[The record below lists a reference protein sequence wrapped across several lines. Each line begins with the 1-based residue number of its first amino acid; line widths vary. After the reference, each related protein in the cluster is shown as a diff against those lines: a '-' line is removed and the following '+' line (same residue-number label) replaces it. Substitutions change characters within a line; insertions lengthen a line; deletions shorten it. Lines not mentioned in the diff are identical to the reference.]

1 MNTPWSRAGYG
12 DGGHSGNRTLRSAG
26 ETESQRRKTM
36 GGSVAVSYPFGSVPQ
51 IAVARTNAVAPD
63 RADCGTYVLRRGSHE
78 SRRFA
83 VCEVHREGLHVAP
96 DVSVVSHTPYDQEV
110 CCVCTGLKIPGL

>member
-36 GGSVAVSYPFGSVPQ
+36 GGSVAISYPFGAVPET
-51 IAVARTNAVAPD
+51 ALARTNAVAPD
-63 RADCGTYVLRRGSHE
+63 RTDCGTYVLRRGDRE

-83 VCEVHREGLHVAP
+83 VCHLHLDGLHLAP
-96 DVSVVSHTPYDQEV
+96 DVSLVPHTSYDEEV
-110 CCVCTGLKIPGL
+110 CSVCTGLKIPGL